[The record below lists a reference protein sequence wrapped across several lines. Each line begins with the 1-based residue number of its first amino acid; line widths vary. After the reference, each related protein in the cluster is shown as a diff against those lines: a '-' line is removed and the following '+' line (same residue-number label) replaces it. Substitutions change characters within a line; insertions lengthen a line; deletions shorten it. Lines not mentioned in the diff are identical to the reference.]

1 MNASSP
7 SLSRPIE
14 LSSPEA
20 VSTVRGGGLPIRA
33 WGVIVLGMMPPSRAK
48 GTNAAISRAYPNV
61 PEATRIGLSS
71 FRRLSSTCSS
81 GNLVRPDGK
90 TREKTPVRIVIVSVW
105 SGPGNDTNPKRQ
117 RGNGLTPSLAL
128 RVNVLGGASSIRG
141 CARPIGAQRLCAV
154 RPDAGLTDATSSGA

>member
-1 MNASSP
+1 MKTSRP

-33 WGVIVLGMMPPSRAK
+33 CGVIVLGMIPPSRAN

-71 FRRLSSTCSS
+71 FRRLSSTCRS
-81 GNLVRPDGK
+81 GNLVRPDGNDARK
-90 TREKTPVRIVIVSVW
+90 VYSAHRIGLVRTRQQR
-105 SGPGNDTNPKRQ
+105 RQ
-117 RGNGLTPSLAL
+117 RG
-128 RVNVLGGASSIRG
+128 
-141 CARPIGAQRLCAV
+141 AV
-154 RPDAGLTDATSSGA
+154 GWTSVHAD